1 MWCCDIVVDKLDVF
15 MWCPYN
21 VMSWP
26 EVATMWCHV
35 ETMWCHVETMWCH
48 VMSLQCNVMWCWD
61 NVMPCREVVNVMSLQ
76 CDVMSWGRD
85 NVMLQYCGGQAG
97 SCSVNL
103 FFFWWFVMLA
113 LWFRPEFSE
122 KRLKKRG
129 GGRNPKDAHHHLY
142 DLLALNIK
150 DVYNFASERTKCST
164 TK

>member
-1 MWCCDIVVDKLDVF
+1 MSWGRD
-15 MWCPYN
+15 N
-21 VMSWP
+21 VMSCWANVMSCDV
-26 EVATMWCHV
+26 EIMWCHIV
-35 ETMWCHVETMWCH
+35 RSRQCDVMLRQCDVMWCQNNVMSCDVVTMWCH

-122 KRLKKRG
+122 KRLKNG
-129 GGRNPKDAHHHLY
+129 GGEKSKR
-142 DLLALNIK
+142 
-150 DVYNFASERTKCST
+150 CSPPSLWPFSL
-164 TK
+164 KH

>member
-35 ETMWCHVETMWCH
+35 ETMWCHV
-48 VMSLQCNVMWCWD
+48 MSKQCNVMWCWD

-129 GGRNPKDAHHHLY
+129 WGGRNPKDAHHHLY

-150 DVYNFASERTKCST
+150 DVYNFASERTKCLT